1 MTSVPGWGSWSLDP
15 LAILALL
22 AAAVLYARM
31 YRRAASRSKAV
42 GAGHWIP
49 YAGGL
54 IALAIALLS
63 PLDAIGD
70 SWLLSAHMAQH
81 VLLSDIAPA
90 LLVLGLRSPVLSLGL
105 ARPALRAVA
114 PGGRWGRT
122 LAVATSPW
130 VAIPLWALAT
140 WVWAIPAG
148 LRLRRPAHRRARF
161 RARNALLHR
170 ARPLVADH
178 RSDAARAP
186 APGRPAPGAA
196 RLLAHRLRGGLP
208 APDLDHHHAVPALR
222 LRSPRLRHLARSP
235 ISRSPAPACASS
247 SSSSS
252 ASPSPR
258 SSSACSAATTRAS
271 RWPSRLPPATS
282 VPGVYAA
289 RPFCAHRCGL
299 RAMKSGRSI
308 LICWSARLI
317 ELAFDRTR

>member
-1 MTSVPGWGSWSLDP
+1 MNTVPGWGSWSLDP

-22 AAAVLYARM
+22 AAAVLYVRM

-54 IALAIALLS
+54 IALVIALLS

-70 SWLLSAHMAQH
+70 RWLLSAHMAQH

-140 WVWAIPAG
+140 WVWAIPPVFDFAAQHTVVHAFEHATLFYTG
-148 LRLRRPAHRRARF
+148 LALWWLIIDPMPRVRPRPDGQRL
-161 RARNALLHR
+161 ALL
-170 ARPLVADH
+170 
-178 RSDAARAP
+178 
-186 APGRPAPGAA
+186 GF
-196 RLLAHRLRGGLP
+196 
-208 APDLDHHHAVPALR
+208 
-222 LRSPRLRHLARSP
+222 
-235 ISRSPAPACASS
+235 SRIA
-247 SSSSS
+247 
-252 ASPSPR
+252 
-258 SSSACSAATTRAS
+258 SAAVCLPLTWITTTQYPLYASAPRAFGISAIADQQIAGAGMCFVEFLVFGIAFAAVFISMLS
-271 RWPSRLPPATS
+271 RDDTRVA
-282 VPGVYAA
+282 VAEQAA
-289 RPFCAHRCGL
+289 N
-299 RAMKSGRSI
+299 
-308 LICWSARLI
+308 AR
-317 ELAFDRTR
+317 